1 MDGHES
7 EGQTVRVALLAA
19 IVLLTSGCA
28 ALPFAFDGVLG
39 GVAIYQRYED
49 RQAQKDQT
57 DAIRAQTNEIIKL
70 REAIERRPLR

>member
-1 MDGHES
+1 M
-7 EGQTVRVALLAA
+7 AFLLLALP
-19 IVLLTSGCA
+19 LLTGCA

-57 DAIRAQTNEIIKL
+57 DAIRAQTDEIIKL